1 MALPPELRALAAEVS
16 NWGRWGDDD
25 ELGTLNLIDE
35 AALRRGLAAAR
46 TGQRFP
52 LAIRLDAGGPQL
64 GNVPG
69 RINPLHTMV
78 AINQTYT
85 RDPTDASFN
94 DDTNTMGQQAATHW
108 DALGHVSYDGRLWN
122 GFPASTVTADR
133 CLARCGIHKVRSVVS
148 RAILLDVARAK
159 GVERLEGGYPI
170 SEADLEQAVEQ
181 AGVRPEPGDIVL
193 VRTGKMALLKA
204 RDREGYTLS
213 PSPGLSVGTI
223 RWFRRHDV
231 AAVATDT
238 FTLEVYPGEDPAVLF
253 PVHMIQLRDMG
264 LLQGQNW
271 DLEALAES
279 SAADGVH
286 EALLVAN
293 PEPVTGGAGAP
304 TAPVAI
310 K

>member
-46 TGQRFP
+46 TGQQFP

-85 RDPTDASFN
+85 GDPTDACFN
-94 DDTNTMGQQAATHW
+94 DDTISMGLQAATHW

-122 GFPASTVTADR
+122 GFPASSVTADR

-159 GVERLEGGYPI
+159 GVERLDGGYAI
-170 SEADLEQAVEQ
+170 SEADLEAAVEQ
-181 AGVRPEPGDIVL
+181 AGVRPEPGDVVL

-204 RDREGYTLS
+204 RDREGYTPS

-223 RWFRRHDV
+223 RWLRRHDV

-238 FTLEVYPGEDPAVLF
+238 ITLEVYPGEDPAVLF

-279 SAADGVH
+279 CAADGTYEV
-286 EALLVAN
+286 LLVAN